1 MFIKKPILCILAV
14 LVVVVMI
21 VELFVVAQVKE
32 AFVVHEYHGL
42 LNGKVGQPYQE
53 LIQELFARY
62 EAGDMDG
69 LGRALKAAEDQ
80 KYEMNHVWLNDNTP
94 EAYRESVTRILK

>member
-14 LVVVVMI
+14 LFVVVMI

-62 EAGDMDG
+62 EAGDMDA